1 MRLINPSKEV
11 SMSKFA
17 TILCSLLLMAGL
29 SACSEDQ
36 PQQQPPAEPQ
46 QQNAESSDAVEQAK
60 QKANEAV
67 EKAKA
72 SVEEAKE
79 AVEKT
84 VDEAVEKSAALVE
97 DVKKKTSETTQQAVE
112 KAKSA
117 TAPAV
122 EKVNQLVASSSQ
134 KLSNLSAETQSK
146 EVDLTA
152 MADSAAATAAKKAS
166 DIVPPETIK
175 LENKFGTVTLTHKFH
190 AETYGCPT
198 CHGDNTPGPFELT
211 KDLAHSSMCKDCHQG
226 SGGPVKCTECHV
238 K

>member
-1 MRLINPSKEV
+1 MFRFS
-11 SMSKFA
+11 A
-17 TILCSLLLMAGL
+17 TICTMLLLLLLG
-29 SACSEDQ
+29 ACSEDKQ
-36 PQQQPPAEPQ
+36 QKTPAEKPQQAT
-46 QQNAESSDAVEQAK
+46 ESTDALDKAK
-60 QKANEAV
+60 QSANEAV
-67 EKAKA
+67 EKARA
-72 SVEEAKE
+72 SVDEAKE

-84 VDEAVEKSAALVE
+84 VDEAVKKSTATVE
-97 DVKKKTSETTQQAVE
+97 EVKKKTSETTQQAVE

-122 EKVNQLVASSSQ
+122 EKANQLVASSSQ

-146 EVDLTA
+146 EGDLTA
-152 MADSAAATAAKKAS
+152 MADSAAATAAQKTS

-175 LENKFGTVTLTHKFH
+175 LENNFGTVTLTHKFH

-226 SGGPVKCTECHV
+226 SGGPVGCTECHV